1 MLAGPKL
8 SATFG
13 NTAESMGTTAAEP
26 QAVPDKKMRSADGV
40 VLVENEAGPANETA
54 ATSRPSNWAT
64 LTNSQSRSGGNDMKN
79 ELNCVEE
86 KWGPRASALTT

>member
-26 QAVPDKKMRSADGV
+26 QAVPDMKMRSADGV
-40 VLVENEAGPANETA
+40 VLVENEAGTANETA
-54 ATSRPSNWAT
+54 AASRPWNWDT
-64 LTNSQSRSGGNDMKN
+64 FSKSQKAHFRRQTRRRNK
-79 ELNCVEE
+79 
-86 KWGPRASALTT
+86 